1 MKIRSNL
8 KLKKIGKQY
17 MLVDSTSGGENET
30 NIYTM
35 NATAAFLWEKIGEQD
50 IEAEKLVGWMCE
62 KYDVERATVANDV
75 AALLKEWQSLGLIV
89 E

>member
-17 MLVDSTSGGENET
+17 MLVDSASGAENET

-50 IEAEKLVGWMCE
+50 IDAEKLVGWMCE

-75 AALLKEWQSLGLIV
+75 VALLKEWQSLGLIT